1 VNSAIVG
8 RMLQVEFI
16 KELGVKN
23 CGEKHLV
30 RGVDKYLLGIIVGI
44 VLLVAATV
52 IIVFTRPKAEY
63 LTDESPEAIVHNY
76 LLAIKEA
83 DYDRAYGYISS
94 EIDVYP
100 EDLEI
105 FIEVVEDESWS
116 FGEMGDS
123 VVQVLSSRVRG
134 DKTIVKVL
142 ETSYSSGGLFDSSQY
157 DRNFEMKLH
166 QEKGRWKL
174 VDGDLYWYSCWGEQN
189 RSWCD

>member
-1 VNSAIVG
+1 
-8 RMLQVEFI
+8 
-16 KELGVKN
+16 
-23 CGEKHLV
+23 V
-30 RGVDKYLLGIIVGI
+30 RGVDKYLIGIIVGI
-44 VLLVAATV
+44 VLLVAVTM
-52 IIVFTRPKAEY
+52 IIVLTRPKAEY

-83 DYDRAYGYISS
+83 DHDRAYGYISS
-94 EIDVYP
+94 EIDDYP
-100 EDLEI
+100 EDLEV

-116 FGEMGDS
+116 FGGSGDS
-123 VVQVLSSRVRG
+123 VVQVLSSSIRG

-166 QEKGRWKL
+166 MENGRWKL
-174 VDGDLYWYSCWGEQN
+174 VDGDLYWYSCWGEQS